1 MMTKYDDQEIN
12 MNEQNVYRFEQE
24 TDGNTYVYH
33 KKTGKSFGTQAE
45 WVAWMLR
52 NPAPPMKSPLWWE
65 KPDGTW
71 GPVQIRIA
79 NQLREEG
86 L

>member
-1 MMTKYDDQEIN
+1 
-12 MNEQNVYRFEQE
+12 
-24 TDGNTYVYH
+24 VYH

-71 GPVQIRIA
+71 GPVQIRVA